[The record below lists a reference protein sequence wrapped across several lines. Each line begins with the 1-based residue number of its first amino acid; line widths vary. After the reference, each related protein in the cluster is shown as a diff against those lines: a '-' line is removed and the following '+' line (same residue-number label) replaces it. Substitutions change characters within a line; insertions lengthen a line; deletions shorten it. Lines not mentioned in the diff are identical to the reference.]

1 MIALNDARRSF
12 RMSDKLHFDLVSPER
27 RLFAGD
33 VDQVVVP
40 GEEGDFG
47 VLPQH
52 APFMSVIRPGA
63 ITVMNDGGSERT
75 FIHGG
80 FAEVTASGLTILA
93 EEAIPMSEIDA
104 SKLAQDLADAREDV
118 DTAKSDEERG
128 HAEDLVAK
136 FEAMQGA
143 MAN

>member
-1 MIALNDARRSF
+1 MA
-12 RMSDKLHFDLVSPER
+12 DKLHFDLVSPER

-47 VLPQH
+47 VLPNH

-63 ITVMNDGGSERT
+63 IAVLNDGSTERT

-80 FAEVTASGLTILA
+80 FAEVTPAGLTILA

-104 SKLAQDLADAREDV
+104 DALAENLSNAREDV
-118 DTAKSDEERG
+118 AAAKDEEEREQ
-128 HAEDLVAK
+128 AEGLVAK
-136 FEAMQGA
+136 YEAMQA
-143 MAN
+143 ALAN

>member
-1 MIALNDARRSF
+1 MA
-12 RMSDKLHFDLVSPER
+12 DKLHFDLVSPER

-80 FAEVTASGLTILA
+80 FAEVTPNGLTILA
-93 EEAIPMSEIDA
+93 EEAIPMAEIDA
-104 SKLAQDLADAREDV
+104 GKLAQDLQDAREDV
-118 DTAKSDEERG
+118 GVAKSDEERE
-128 HAEDLVAK
+128 HAEALVAK
-136 FEAMQGA
+136 YEAMTA
-143 MAN
+143 ALAN

>member
-1 MIALNDARRSF
+1 MA
-12 RMSDKLHFDLVSPER
+12 DKLHFDLVSPER

-80 FAEVTASGLTILA
+80 FAEVTPNGLTILA

-104 SKLAQDLADAREDV
+104 GKLAQDLQDAREDV
-118 DTAKSDEERG
+118 GVAKSDEERE
-128 HAEDLVAK
+128 HAEALVAK
-136 FEAMQGA
+136 YEAMTA
-143 MAN
+143 ALAN

>member
-1 MIALNDARRSF
+1 MA
-12 RMSDKLHFDLVSPER
+12 DKLHFDLVSPER

-80 FAEVTASGLTILA
+80 FAEVTPNGLTILA

-104 SKLAQDLADAREDV
+104 AKLAQDLQDAREDV
-118 DTAKSDEERG
+118 GVAKSDEERE
-128 HAEDLVAK
+128 HAEAMVAK
-136 FEAMQGA
+136 YEAMTA
-143 MAN
+143 ALAN

>member
-1 MIALNDARRSF
+1 MA
-12 RMSDKLHFDLVSPER
+12 DKLHFDLVSPER

-33 VDQVVVP
+33 VDHVVVP

-80 FAEVTASGLTILA
+80 FAEVTPNGLTILA

-104 SKLAQDLADAREDV
+104 TKLAQDLQDAREDV
-118 DTAKSDEERG
+118 GVAKSDEERE
-128 HAEDLVAK
+128 HAEALVAK
-136 FEAMQGA
+136 YEAMTA
-143 MAN
+143 ALAN

>member
-1 MIALNDARRSF
+1 MA
-12 RMSDKLHFDLVSPER
+12 DKLHFDLVSPER

-47 VLPQH
+47 VLPEH

-63 ITVMNDGGSERT
+63 ITVINGNETEKT

-80 FAEVTASGLTILA
+80 FAEVTPAGLTILA
-93 EEAIPMSEIDA
+93 EEAIPLSEIDA
-104 SKLAQDLADAREDV
+104 DKLAQDLADAREDI
-118 DTAKSDEERG
+118 TAAKSDEEREQ
-128 HAEDLVAK
+128 AEALAVK
-136 FEAMQGA
+136 FEAMQA
-143 MAN
+143 ALAA

>member
-1 MIALNDARRSF
+1 MA
-12 RMSDKLHFDLVSPER
+12 DKLHFDLVSPER

-47 VLPQH
+47 VLPNH

-63 ITVMNDGGSERT
+63 IAVLNDGSTERT

-80 FAEVTASGLTILA
+80 FAEVTPAGLTILA

-104 SKLAQDLADAREDV
+104 DKLAQDLSDAREDV
-118 DTAKSDEERG
+118 ATAKDEEERE
-128 HAEDLVAK
+128 HAEGLVAK
-136 FEAMQGA
+136 YEAMQA
-143 MAN
+143 ALAN

>member
-1 MIALNDARRSF
+1 MA
-12 RMSDKLHFDLVSPER
+12 DKLHFDLVSPER

-80 FAEVTASGLTILA
+80 FAEVTPNGLTILA

-104 SKLAQDLADAREDV
+104 AKLAQDLQDAREDV
-118 DTAKSDEERG
+118 GVAKSDEERE
-128 HAEDLVAK
+128 HAEAMVAK
-136 FEAMQGA
+136 YEAMTSA
-143 MAN
+143 LAN